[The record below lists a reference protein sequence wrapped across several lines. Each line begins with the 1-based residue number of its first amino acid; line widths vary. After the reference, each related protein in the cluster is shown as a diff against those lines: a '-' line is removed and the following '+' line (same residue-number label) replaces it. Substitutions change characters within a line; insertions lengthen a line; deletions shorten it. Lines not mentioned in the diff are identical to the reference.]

1 MGTFTLRLSEVL
13 EILHNESMDD
23 YDFQVQYESME
34 FEGVAY
40 GKLPVLVDYED
51 VGLAHYPIFNENYRK
66 ILNGKIIDE
75 YFNREI
81 GMETIDDWKLA
92 LRRKMDQIMPF
103 YNKLY
108 ESEKIEF
115 NPLATMDIHS
125 VSSGT
130 NTSEESTNAT
140 VNNESTTTSKGR
152 AVNSET
158 PQTQLAGMADY
169 ATSATDSNTESGVT
183 GENTTSGAS
192 EATSN
197 NESESRVTGFQG
209 VASELLVR
217 YRNSLLNIDTMILRD
232 IEDCFMLILN
242 NGDAYTKQ
250 GWLY

>member
-1 MGTFTLRLSEVL
+1 MATFTLMLSEVL
-13 EILHNESMDD
+13 EILCNESMDD

-40 GKLPVLVDYED
+40 GKLPVLPDYED
-51 VGLAHYPIFNENYRK
+51 IGLAYYPIFDEGYRK

-183 GENTTSGAS
+183 GENTTSGES

-197 NESESRVTGFQG
+197 NESESHVTGFQG

-217 YRNSLLNIDTMILRD
+217 YRNSLLNIDTMILSD